1 MTPKKIQDSQVIMRH
16 EAIPPDAN
24 SAGNVHGG
32 TIMKLIDAAA
42 GVVAKRH
49 CRKNVVTARVDN
61 LQFLS
66 PVYIGN
72 LITVK
77 ASLNYTGRT
86 SMEIGVR
93 VESED
98 LITGKITHTNSSY
111 VTMVAIDEKGKPISV
126 SQVIPETKE
135 EKRRYSE
142 GERRALMRKKDREKQ
157 EGS

>member
-1 MTPKKIQDSQVIMRH
+1 MTPKKIRDSQVIMRY

-24 SAGNVHGG
+24 PVGNVHGG

-111 VTMVAIDEKGKPISV
+111 VTMVAIDEKGKPASIP
-126 SQVIPETKE
+126 QVIPETEE
-135 EKRRYSE
+135 EKRRYRE
-142 GERRALMRKKDREKQ
+142 GEERSLKRKQ
-157 EGS
+157 ERKSKEEV

>member
-24 SAGNVHGG
+24 SVGNVHGG

>member
-1 MTPKKIQDSQVIMRH
+1 MTPKKIQDSQVIMRY

-24 SAGNVHGG
+24 PSGNVHGG

-49 CRKNVVTARVDN
+49 CRNNVVTARVDN

-98 LITGKITHTNSSY
+98 LLTGKITHTNSSY
-111 VTMVAIDEKGKPISV
+111 VTMVAIDKKGKPTLIP
-126 SQVIPETKE
+126 QVIPETEE
-135 EKRRYSE
+135 EKRRYRE
-142 GERRALMRKKDREKQ
+142 GEERSLRRKRERESK
-157 EGS
+157 EGL

>member
-1 MTPKKIQDSQVIMRH
+1 MTSKKIRDSQVIMRH
-16 EAIPPDAN
+16 ETTPLDAN
-24 SAGNVHGG
+24 PVGNVHGG
-32 TIMKLIDAAA
+32 TIMKHIDTAA

-93 VESED
+93 VEAED
-98 LITGKITHTNSSY
+98 LMTGKTTHTNSSY
-111 VTMVAIDEKGKPISV
+111 VTMVAIDKNGKPALV
-126 SQVIPETKE
+126 PQVTPETEE
-135 EKRRYSE
+135 EKRRFRE
-142 GERRALMRKKDREKQ
+142 GEERSLKRKQ
-157 EGS
+157 ERKNKKEK

>member
-1 MTPKKIQDSQVIMRH
+1 MTPKKIQDSQVIMRY

-32 TIMKLIDAAA
+32 TVMKLIDAAA

-49 CRKNVVTARVDN
+49 CRRNVVTARVDN

-111 VTMVAIDEKGKPISV
+111 VTMVAIDKKGKPTLIP
-126 SQVIPETKE
+126 QVIPETAE
-135 EKRRYSE
+135 EKRRYRE
-142 GERRALMRKKDREKQ
+142 GEERSLRRKRERESK
-157 EGS
+157 EGL